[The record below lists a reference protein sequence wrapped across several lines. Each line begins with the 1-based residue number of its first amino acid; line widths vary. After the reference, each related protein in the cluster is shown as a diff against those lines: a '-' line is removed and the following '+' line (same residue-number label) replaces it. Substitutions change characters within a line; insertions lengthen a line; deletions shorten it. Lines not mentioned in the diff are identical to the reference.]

1 MRDQRTERGAAAVE
15 FALVLP
21 ILLVLLF
28 GIVEFGRAFQ
38 VRATLEAAAREGAR
52 VMAVQNDPAAARAAV
67 QDASTSLDP
76 GVTDDQIAIS
86 PDSCDTATAGTNA
99 VITVSYTEPFLTG
112 FFGEGIDLTVNGVMR
127 CHG

>member
-1 MRDQRTERGAAAVE
+1 MRGLRTERGAAAVE

-21 ILLVLLF
+21 ILLVLIF

-52 VMAVQNDPAAARAAV
+52 VMAVQNDPAAARTAV
-67 QDASTSLDP
+67 QSASTSLNP
-76 GVTDDQIAIS
+76 SVTADQIAIT

-99 VITVSYTEPFLTG
+99 VVTISYTEPFLTG
-112 FFGEGIDLTVNGVMR
+112 FFGDGIDLSVNGVMR